1 MGGDANGHNTSEQ
14 ARRLLTNQQ
23 ACVHE
28 QGTWAEPHPSSPD
41 MVLLGPMKRDA
52 GSCDFILLSL
62 TWSKVLLR
70 LWTTKLCM
78 PKTL

>member
-1 MGGDANGHNTSEQ
+1 MQMGTTPLSKLA
-14 ARRLLTNQQ
+14 
-23 ACVHE
+23 ACLPISRPAFMSKAP
-28 QGTWAEPHPSSPD
+28 GPHPSRPD

-70 LWTTKLCM
+70 LWATKLCM